1 MQTLEFRNSK
11 RADRWAARGGK
22 LKKKKKKVGDIR
34 EEVAPEKNTGQYIG
48 FCFYIILFNP

>member
-1 MQTLEFRNSK
+1 MKPNGGRVSGDPGY
-11 RADRWAARGGK
+11 RGK